1 MPFERLIGGLAF
13 LALIPFVI
21 LYLRRPKPTE
31 QTIPSLMFFISQ
43 HGSTRFHSFLRHLI
57 RSVLFLLQL
66 LILSLLAFSV
76 MGFFSEVTAEKSG
89 NLVIVLDVS
98 ASMQTEQDGK
108 TRFEQAVSKAEEL
121 LKGRVSLVL
130 ASNVPRVVLE
140 SSNPEAAKK
149 VLKAIKPLDTSS
161 NIGDAILV
169 ARDLLGGKGKIIV
182 LSDFIAT
189 EGIDPLVAKRSVS
202 KDAVVR
208 FFNFGG
214 QASNVGIIDLDV
226 DKSTAKVA
234 LENFNKKA
242 ETVKIQVVNNG
253 IKDQATITLEPRSL
267 EEFEFDTLQGQTEVR
282 LIVDDDFKADN
293 TAYVSVPANTKTKVL
308 LITNSEKTNLEAA
321 LLAASDISLDI
332 AKPPV
337 VSKFDYDVII
347 LHKFDAKLMLPGY
360 YNEIERSTKN
370 GSSVIITTQEDLDS
384 AKIKF
389 LPVEVLGLGGVSRN
403 IINITN
409 YFTDGIDFGVN
420 ERFLNVKAKDGA
432 TTIVSAQD
440 SPVLTLSGLGSGT
453 VVYYGLLDDYSSFK
467 SSITYPQFWSRL
479 INFLAKTEN
488 LDNFNFETGRIDVI
502 KKQTVDTPLGKIKTD
517 RLLLDKAGFY
527 TYDRKVAANLLNIRE
542 SSVSSDATAFSEEE
556 KQITIETSKLT
567 ETKSFDSLLALLAAI
582 LIFAELLYIKF
593 RGDL

>member
-1 MPFERLIGGLAF
+1 
-13 LALIPFVI
+13 
-21 LYLRRPKPTE
+21 
-31 QTIPSLMFFISQ
+31 
-43 HGSTRFHSFLRHLI
+43 
-57 RSVLFLLQL
+57 LLQL

-479 INFLAKTEN
+479 INF
-488 LDNFNFETGRIDVI
+488 
-502 KKQTVDTPLGKIKTD
+502 
-517 RLLLDKAGFY
+517 
-527 TYDRKVAANLLNIRE
+527 
-542 SSVSSDATAFSEEE
+542 
-556 KQITIETSKLT
+556 
-567 ETKSFDSLLALLAAI
+567 
-582 LIFAELLYIKF
+582 
-593 RGDL
+593 

>member
-13 LALIPFVI
+13 LSLIPFII

>member
-1 MPFERLIGGLAF
+1 MPFERLIGSLAF
-13 LALIPFVI
+13 LSLIPFVI